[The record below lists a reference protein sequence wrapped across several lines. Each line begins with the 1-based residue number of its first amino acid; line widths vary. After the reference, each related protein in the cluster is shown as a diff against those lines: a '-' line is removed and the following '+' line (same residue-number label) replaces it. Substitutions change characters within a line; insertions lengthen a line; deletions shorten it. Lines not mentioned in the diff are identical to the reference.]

1 MLSVLYLLRLNLT
14 ILFLLIILFLI
25 VIDILTFKG
34 IRFKIKSTYKN
45 FLFCLYWFFSLII
58 YFVVFYFFY
67 IHKWQRNPH
76 DLIHLYNF
84 SAFSLII
91 YLPKTMYAVFCCIQL
106 TYNFIIERVT
116 GFPLKIINNFFQK
129 TGLIISIIAFLV
141 LLCGFLF
148 GRYRY
153 EITINNLKFSNLP
166 VSFNNLKIVQ
176 ISDLHIGTY
185 INNPK
190 QIDKVVSIINRQNPD
205 LVFFTGDMVN
215 SFAEEMPEFLSSLK
229 KIHANIGKFA
239 VLGNHDY
246 GDYYLWKEEK
256 DRAENHLLLNNYIEQ
271 AGFKLLLNENKAI
284 IRNKDTIYVAGTENW
299 GKLPYRQA
307 GDLNQS
313 VMGIGRDK
321 FVMLLSHDPVFWDIF
336 VTKQSNIEMT
346 FSGHTHGMQFGIR
359 VGKFEWTPFQLGN
372 KRWSGLYKKNKQY
385 LYVNKGLGSAMYTGR
400 LGMWPEISVFELHS
414 SN

>member
-1 MLSVLYLLRLNLT
+1 
-14 ILFLLIILFLI
+14 
-25 VIDILTFKG
+25 
-34 IRFKIKSTYKN
+34 
-45 FLFCLYWFFSLII
+45 
-58 YFVVFYFFY
+58 
-67 IHKWQRNPH
+67 
-76 DLIHLYNF
+76 
-84 SAFSLII
+84 
-91 YLPKTMYAVFCCIQL
+91 MYAVFCCIQL

-190 QIDKVVSIINRQNPD
+190 QIDKVVSMINRQNPD

>member
-190 QIDKVVSIINRQNPD
+190 QIDKVVSMINRQNPD

-299 GKLPYRQA
+299 ENYHIVKQ
-307 GDLNQS
+307 
-313 VMGIGRDK
+313 
-321 FVMLLSHDPVFWDIF
+321 
-336 VTKQSNIEMT
+336 VT
-346 FSGHTHGMQFGIR
+346 
-359 VGKFEWTPFQLGN
+359 
-372 KRWSGLYKKNKQY
+372 
-385 LYVNKGLGSAMYTGR
+385 
-400 LGMWPEISVFELHS
+400 
-414 SN
+414 